1 MGGSNF
7 YKSRAKMRDLIESLI
22 RKSMAGMDL
31 AMDKM
36 FALQPETYLRYE
48 ERFSELARL
57 LECLQ
62 VELESVDSWGEL
74 DRIQRRVY
82 FLEERFEDIDSVL
95 RKRPRRSR
103 SRFSMDNLFR
113 VSQGGPGRSRSAN
126 GTDENGLSLEEAC
139 EVLGIDMTAKLPE
152 IRKKVSDS
160 YERTSS

>member
-57 LECLQ
+57 
-62 VELESVDSWGEL
+62 
-74 DRIQRRVY
+74 
-82 FLEERFEDIDSVL
+82 
-95 RKRPRRSR
+95 
-103 SRFSMDNLFR
+103 
-113 VSQGGPGRSRSAN
+113 
-126 GTDENGLSLEEAC
+126 
-139 EVLGIDMTAKLPE
+139 
-152 IRKKVSDS
+152 
-160 YERTSS
+160 